1 MFSLFDTNH
10 DGKITSKELGK
21 VLKRLGYVL
30 GDEELN
36 QLVKEIDYN
45 GRKHLEYKACSNVK

>member
-10 DGKITSKELGK
+10 DGMITSKELGK

-30 GDEELN
+30 DDEDLK
-36 QLVKEIDYN
+36 QLVDEIDHN
-45 GRKHLEYKACSNVK
+45 GMSI